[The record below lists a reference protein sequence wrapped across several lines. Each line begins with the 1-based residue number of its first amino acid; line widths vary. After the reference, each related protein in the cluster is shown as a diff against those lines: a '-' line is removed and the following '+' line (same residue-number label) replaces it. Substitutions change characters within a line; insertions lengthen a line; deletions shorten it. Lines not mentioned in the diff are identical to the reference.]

1 MYLLKWMIKTGLCL
15 FLHIENW
22 QRLLK
27 YFLSIFFILLF
38 TLNSISVILTYT
50 ELCTDIELSVTT
62 EGKAEPEQKEEKT
75 DPESKEKFQP
85 YPISANHIVFDLT
98 GQKNKTAF
106 SNSAFIEEVNIK
118 NPTPPPE
125 QA

>member
-1 MYLLKWMIKTGLCL
+1 M
-15 FLHIENW
+15 
-22 QRLLK
+22 K

-38 TLNSISVILTYT
+38 ALNSVSVVLPYT
-50 ELCTDIELSVTT
+50 DLYADIEISINPENKT
-62 EGKAEPEQKEEKT
+62 EQEQKEEKT

-85 YPISANHIVFDLT
+85 YSILMNNIVLDT
-98 GQKNKTAF
+98 NGRKNKTAF

-125 QA
+125 KA

>member
-1 MYLLKWMIKTGLCL
+1 M
-15 FLHIENW
+15 
-22 QRLLK
+22 R

-38 TLNSISVILTYT
+38 ALNSVSVVLPYT
-50 ELCTDIELSVTT
+50 DLFADIELAVNAEKNT
-62 EGKAEPEQKEEKT
+62 EQEQREERT

-85 YPISANHIVFDLT
+85 YSILQNNIVLDT
-98 GQKNKTAF
+98 EGRKNKTAF

>member
-1 MYLLKWMIKTGLCL
+1 M
-15 FLHIENW
+15 
-22 QRLLK
+22 K

-38 TLNSISVILTYT
+38 ALNSVSVILPF
-50 ELCTDIELSVTT
+50 TDLYADFEVSINPEQ
-62 EGKAEPEQKEEKT
+62 EQKEEKT
-75 DPESKEKFQP
+75 DPESKEKFQS
-85 YPISANHIVFDLT
+85 YSILMNNIVLDT
-98 GQKNKTAF
+98 NGRKNKTAF

>member
-1 MYLLKWMIKTGLCL
+1 M
-15 FLHIENW
+15 
-22 QRLLK
+22 K

-38 TLNSISVILTYT
+38 ALNSVSIILPYT
-50 ELCTDIELSVTT
+50 ELYTDIELSINP
-62 EGKAEPEQKEEKT
+62 EQEQKEEKT

-85 YPISANHIVFDLT
+85 YSILMNNIVLDT
-98 GQKNKTAF
+98 NGRKNKTAF

>member
-1 MYLLKWMIKTGLCL
+1 M
-15 FLHIENW
+15 
-22 QRLLK
+22 K

-38 TLNSISVILTYT
+38 GLNSVSVILPYT
-50 ELCTDIELSVTT
+50 ELYSDIEVSINPENKT
-62 EGKAEPEQKEEKT
+62 EQEQREEKT

-85 YPISANHIVFDLT
+85 YSILLNNIVLGT
-98 GQKNKTAF
+98 EGRKNKTAF

-118 NPTPPPE
+118 HPTPPPE

>member
-1 MYLLKWMIKTGLCL
+1 MR
-15 FLHIENW
+15 H
-22 QRLLK
+22 
-27 YFLSIFFILLF
+27 FLSIFLILLF
-38 TLNSISVILTYT
+38 TLNCISVILPYT
-50 ELCTDIELSVTT
+50 DLYADVEITVNPENKT
-62 EGKAEPEQKEEKT
+62 EQEPKEEKT

-85 YPISANHIVFDLT
+85 FSILHNNIVLDT
-98 GQKNKTAF
+98 NGRKNKTAF

>member
-1 MYLLKWMIKTGLCL
+1 M
-15 FLHIENW
+15 
-22 QRLLK
+22 R

-38 TLNSISVILTYT
+38 ALNSVSVVLPYT
-50 ELCTDIELSVTT
+50 DLFADIELAINAEKNT
-62 EGKAEPEQKEEKT
+62 EQEQREERT

-85 YPISANHIVFDLT
+85 YSILQNNIVLDT
-98 GQKNKTAF
+98 EGRKNKTAF

>member
-1 MYLLKWMIKTGLCL
+1 M
-15 FLHIENW
+15 
-22 QRLLK
+22 K

-38 TLNSISVILTYT
+38 ALNSASVILPYT
-50 ELCTDIELSVTT
+50 NLCDDVEVSINPENKT
-62 EGKAEPEQKEEKT
+62 EQEQREERT

-85 YPISANHIVFDLT
+85 YSILHNNIVVDT
-98 GQKNKTAF
+98 NGRNNKTAF

-118 NPTPPPE
+118 KPTPPPK

>member
-1 MYLLKWMIKTGLCL
+1 M
-15 FLHIENW
+15 HIENW
-22 QRLLK
+22 HRLPK

-38 TLNSISVILTYT
+38 ALNSISVILPYT
-50 ELCTDIELSVTT
+50 DLFADIELSINT
-62 EGKAEPEQKEEKT
+62 EGKAEEEQKEEKN

-85 YPISANHIVFDLT
+85 YSILINNIVLDT
-98 GQKNKTAF
+98 NGRKNKTSF